1 MPTIL
6 ATKVTLNGIE
16 IKRPSPFTMTKYKI
30 SSLERMADGAMVG
43 DFIARKRTYNLTYAQ
58 INGTELDKILDIIW
72 ESDSMFFTLGWVENN
87 VAKTATV
94 YPGAIPQTLH
104 HTGSEW
110 VWQDIQFQLIEQ

>member
-6 ATKVTLNGIE
+6 ASRVTLNGTE
-16 IKRPSPFTMTKYKI
+16 IKRPWPFTMTKYKI
-30 SSLERMADGAMVG
+30 SSLERMSDGTMVG
-43 DFIARKRTYNLTYAQ
+43 DYIARKRTYNLTYAQ

-72 ESDSMFFTLGWVENN
+72 ESDSMFFTLGWRENN
-87 VAKTATV
+87 VEKTATV

-110 VWQDIQFQLIEQ
+110 IWQDIQFQLIEQ